1 MKKIKVKMYKPVYV
15 GLSILEISK
24 TLMFKF
30 WYNHIKPS
38 YKQNV
43 KLSYMYTYNFIINL
57 KTEDFY
63 EDISNDVEKRFG
75 TSNYEIK

>member
-1 MKKIKVKMYKPVYV
+1 MNKPVYV

-30 WYNHIKPS
+30 QYNYIKPS

-43 KLSYMYTYNFIINL
+43 KLSYIYTYSFIINI
-57 KTEDFY
+57 KAEDFY
-63 EDISNDVEKRFG
+63 EDISNDVAKRFG

>member
-1 MKKIKVKMYKPVYV
+1 
-15 GLSILEISK
+15 
-24 TLMFKF
+24 
-30 WYNHIKPS
+30 
-38 YKQNV
+38 
-43 KLSYMYTYNFIINL
+43 MYTYNFIINL